1 MCGVAVVLSA
11 MEKKQAGRGRGSE
24 LLGRG
29 GAETANRNRIV
40 RASLDEGETL
50 RPEKKGVNS
59 SALKGRSPEA
69 LSVVLRGEDL

>member
-24 LLGRG
+24 LLGREG
-29 GAETANRNRIV
+29 QRLQIEIG
-40 RASLDEGETL
+40 SLGQDSL